1 MGQIAINQTPAVSSS
16 SVNAP
21 KSVSNDK
28 VQAFFNM
35 MSLKSSK
42 AETVVDQNVSAEEQS
57 ADIKLEEVI
66 SDIEKLEE
74 KATELSEEELALQL
88 VSLLSK
94 IESLIEA
101 YGKDGGSEGQT
112 NPEQAVLKNELKLL
126 SQLLSKSETVMQA
139 LKSETPISELEDMK
153 GFEQLKDIIHALQNK
168 GKNEGQSKLLDFIK
182 DNIAK
187 DIKEISTQAPQEPKP
202 ALRMQNVV
210 QINTRVTDKAND
222 VMQVATSISE
232 EQSVTA
238 PATENLSNGKVSNG
252 NTAAP
257 ISIQPTQQIQTQATM
272 TTTQTDAASPTPV
285 VRITHLIE
293 DMRAIISRQMRS
305 GMDLDGATLKIKVV
319 PRSLG
324 EIDIRLTTTDGKLTA
339 ELVATSSQAKDV
351 LEAQANT
358 LKQTLIQQGFNVDKI
373 EIGQAD
379 SAFSGQKEREQ
390 VAHQQKKNSGNV
402 DFVEAMDEATEEDI
416 QSPESVISYR
426 A

>member
-16 SVNAP
+16 SVNAS

-28 VQAFFNM
+28 VQAFYKM
-35 MSLKSSK
+35 MSLQSSK
-42 AETVVDQNVSAEEQS
+42 NEAVQTDQEVSSEVQGTETELEQ
-57 ADIKLEEVI
+57 VI

-74 KATELSEEELALQL
+74 KASELSEEELALQL

-101 YGKDGGSEGQT
+101 YGKDGGSGEQIS
-112 NPEQAVLKNELKLL
+112 PEQTVLKNELKLL
-126 SQLLSKSETVMQA
+126 SQLLSKSEIVMQA
-139 LKSETPISELEDMK
+139 LNSDTTVAELEDMK
-153 GFEQLKDIIHALQNK
+153 GFEQLKDILHALQNK

-187 DIKEISTQAPQEPKP
+187 DIKEISTQAPQEQKP
-202 ALRMQNVV
+202 ALKMQNIV
-210 QINTRVTDKAND
+210 QINTRLTDKSSD
-222 VMQVATSISE
+222 VMQVTTPVAE
-232 EQSVTA
+232 EQSVTTQS
-238 PATENLSNGKVSNG
+238 TETLSNVKVSSN
-252 NTAAP
+252 AASP
-257 ISIQPTQQIQTQATM
+257 ISSIQPTQLTQQAM
-272 TTTQTDAASPTPV
+272 TTTQTDATSPTPV
-285 VRITHLIE
+285 VRVTHLLE
-293 DMRAIISRQMRS
+293 DMRAIISRQLRS

-351 LEAQANT
+351 LESQASQ

-373 EIGQAD
+373 EIGQSD
-379 SAFSGQKEREQ
+379 SAFSGQKEREH
-390 VAHQQKKNSGNV
+390 VAQQQKKNTGNV
-402 DFVEAMDEATEEDI
+402 DFGDAMDEVAEEDI
-416 QSPESVISYR
+416 QSPESVISYK